1 MFESDG
7 PTPPMDES
15 DVDDVPPCWLELDSE
30 FDVSPASMLVPKL
43 CIPPPSVL
51 DVPPPSVVVP
61 EFDSSPPPVLSD
73 VDGSPSC

>member
-1 MFESDG
+1 
-7 PTPPMDES
+7 
-15 DVDDVPPCWLELDSE
+15 
-30 FDVSPASMLVPKL
+30 MLVPKL